1 MSSAPTAPDG
11 PTTYRE
17 RLHPGPGVV
26 LAVVLF
32 AVMCGVVVLVSS
44 WVAAL
49 ATTVVV
55 LVAGVVLVVV
65 TSPVVEVRAGELRAG
80 RARIPVDLLG
90 DVAELDADGVRAA
103 LGPGFDPRT
112 FACLRTWTRGAVSA
126 PVLDPADPTPSW
138 LVSTRRP
145 ARLRAALD
153 AARTA

>member
-1 MSSAPTAPDG
+1 MSSAPTPPDG

-17 RLHPGPGVV
+17 RLLPGPGVL
-26 LAVVLF
+26 LAVGLF

-44 WVAAL
+44 PVAAL
-49 ATTVVV
+49 ATTAGV
-55 LVAGVVLVVV
+55 LVAGAVLVVV
-65 TSPVVEVRAGELRAG
+65 GSPVVEVRADELRAG
-80 RARIPVDLLG
+80 RARIPVTLLG
-90 DVAELDADGVRAA
+90 EVAELDADGVRTA

-112 FACLRTWTRGAVSA
+112 FACLRTWTGGAVTA
-126 PVLDPADPTPSW
+126 PVLDPGDPTPSW